1 MPIRPWKY
9 GTVRLL
15 LGSTACAFFGWV
27 IPCLAQGQPPESPAS
42 KPPAIQPPGI
52 RSPGEKSGEQ
62 LVRMQMSA
70 DVARIKPNEKFHLA
84 FAFDLEPH
92 WHIYWENAGAS
103 GAPTEIDVTAPPGF
117 VVGKTLFPRPQ
128 TINAPEGICY
138 GYENR
143 AILLVEITAPPSAM
157 PQVNFSAE
165 ASWLVCKDICK
176 MGSAK
181 SMLSLPFGGSDM
193 PGAQTSAV
201 NPDIAKFKSRLPKP
215 LDSTSTSSIDFDGQ
229 TLMISI
235 PGDGTPIAEFFP
247 NPTPGVE
254 FGEARFESHGGQLRT
269 IVPVTLAPHNAMGKT
284 MRLRGVV
291 GRGRGLDDP
300 CFAFDLP
307 LADDGRPQR
316 N

>member
-1 MPIRPWKY
+1 
-9 GTVRLL
+9 
-15 LGSTACAFFGWV
+15 
-27 IPCLAQGQPPESPAS
+27 
-42 KPPAIQPPGI
+42 
-52 RSPGEKSGEQ
+52 
-62 LVRMQMSA
+62 MSA
-70 DVARIKPNEKFHLA
+70 DVARIKPNDKFHLA
-84 FAFDLEPH
+84 FAFELEPR

-103 GAPTEIDVTAPPGF
+103 GAPTEVEVSAPPGF

-128 TINAPEGICY
+128 IISAPEGTCY
-138 GYENR
+138 GYEGR
-143 AILLVEITAPPSAM
+143 VILLVEVTAPPTAM

-181 SMLSLPFGGSDM
+181 ATLSLPFGGNDM
-193 PGAQTSAV
+193 PGAQPTAISS
-201 NPDIAKFKSRLPKP
+201 DIAVFKARLPKP
-215 LDSTSTSSIDFDGQ
+215 LDSASSDSIDFDGQ
-229 TLMISI
+229 TLTISI

-254 FGEARFESHGGQLRT
+254 FGEVRFESHGGQLLA
-269 IVPVTLAPHNAMGKT
+269 IVPVTLSPQNAMGKT

-291 GRGRGLDDP
+291 GRGRALDDP

-307 LADDGRPQR
+307 LSDDGRPQR